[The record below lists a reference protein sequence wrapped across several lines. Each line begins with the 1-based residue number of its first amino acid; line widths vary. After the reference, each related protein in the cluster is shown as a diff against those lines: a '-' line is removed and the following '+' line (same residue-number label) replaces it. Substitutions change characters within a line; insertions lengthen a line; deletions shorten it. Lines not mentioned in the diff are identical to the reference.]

1 MGGGLLRVVLYVSIV
16 TLPVWLVT
24 FLSPEAEG
32 IVRDVALNFGL
43 VGFMMIAL
51 QFLVAARVKWIE
63 RAFGLDM
70 LIRYHKYVALTAAGF
85 LILHPILL
93 ASAKGSLALF
103 IKLDLPWYIW
113 AGKAALVLVIVN
125 VLISAYQGRMGLKFE
140 RWRLIHDFLAPVIL
154 VLMFLHSWIAGDDL
168 KLLSMQFLWI
178 LMGLL
183 AAWMFVYHRF
193 LRPIRLR
200 LEPYRVEAVQQEA
213 GNVWTVK
220 LAPPAGQTIPDY
232 LPGQFHFLTFH
243 READLPVEEHHW
255 TISSSPAQKDF
266 ISSTIKAVGDFTATI
281 PRTRPGDTAA
291 IHGPFG
297 RFSHVLHP
305 HEREL
310 VFLAGG
316 IGITPLMAM
325 LRYMRDIE
333 DDRSVVLLY
342 ANRRERDIVFRK
354 ELDRMAVENRP
365 NLAVVHVL
373 SGAKEGWAG
382 EKGHVDRARIEKYCG
397 IDLNKKTF
405 YICGPPKMAEGLMKT
420 LFEMGV
426 SKKQIRREIFSFL
439 D

>member
-1 MGGGLLRVVLYVSIV
+1 MGGGLLRIVLYVLIV

-24 FLSPEAEG
+24 WLSPEAEG
-32 IVRDVALNFGL
+32 IVHDVALNFAL
-43 VGFMMIAL
+43 VGFMMLVL
-51 QFLVAARVKWIE
+51 QFLLAARVKWIE
-63 RAFGLDM
+63 RAFGLDI

-93 ASAKGSLALF
+93 ASAHGSLALF
-103 IKLDLPWYIW
+103 INLDLPWYIW

-125 VLISAYQGRMGLKFE
+125 ILISAYQGRIGLKFE
-140 RWRLIHDFLAPVIL
+140 KWRLIHDFLAPVIL
-154 VLMFLHSWIAGDDL
+154 ALIFLHSSMAGDDL
-168 KLLSMQFLWI
+168 ELLPMQLLWI

-193 LRPIRLR
+193 LRPRRLGDQ
-200 LEPYRVEAVQQEA
+200 PYRVEAVQQET

-220 LAPPAGQTIPDY
+220 LVPPAGQTISDY
-232 LPGQFHFLTFH
+232 LPGQFHFLTFF
-243 READLPVEEHHW
+243 RDAGLPVEEHHW

-266 ISSTIKAVGDFTATI
+266 ISSTIKAVGDFTKTI
-281 PRTRPGDTAA
+281 GKTRPGDTATV
-291 IHGPFG
+291 HGSFG

-305 HEREL
+305 HERDL

-325 LRYMRDIE
+325 LRYMRDME

-342 ANRRERDIVFRK
+342 ANRRESDIVFRQ
-354 ELDRMAVENRP
+354 ELDRMGAENRP
-365 NLAVVHVL
+365 NLTVVHVL
-373 SGAKEGWAG
+373 SGAKNGWAG

-397 IDLNKKTF
+397 INLDKKTF
-405 YICGPPKMAEGLMKT
+405 YICGPPKMAEALIKT

-426 SKKQIRREIFSFL
+426 SEKQIRREIFSFL